1 MSADKP
7 QNRTIYLHR
16 SALLVAKEEL
26 ADVINK
32 YATGEPWQQKLLDSP
47 TVVIE
52 AARDLVRLL
61 VELVDSGRPN
71 FLSTLAS
78 PLNAVGVLAVH
89 IIRERH
95 SLLIRS
101 EYEVCIVLV

>member
-1 MSADKP
+1 M
-7 QNRTIYLHR
+7 HR
-16 SALLVAKEEL
+16 SALLVNKDEL
-26 ADVINK
+26 FEVVDK
-32 YATGEPWQQKLLDSP
+32 YATGKPWKQRLLDSP
-47 TVVIE
+47 VVVIE

-61 VELVDSGRPN
+61 VELVDLGTPN

-89 IIRERH
+89 IMRERG

-101 EYEVCIVLV
+101 EYEVNIPLILGYAF